1 MNEKIVVIASG
12 GGHFREAMRIVEK
25 LPFKPILISYKAGH
39 IKSIT
44 GEYSVRFLAHPQ
56 RNIYKFIIN
65 LIQAIILSV
74 KIRPKIVISTGADVT
89 VAFCIISRILGSKL
103 IYIESGANISK
114 PTITGRILYPF
125 ANLFIVQWEEMLRH
139 FPKAVYGG
147 GPLL

>member
-1 MNEKIVVIASG
+1 MKEKIVVIASG

-25 LPFKPILISYKAGH
+25 LPIKPILISYKAEH
-39 IKSIT
+39 IKSYT
-44 GEYSVRFLAHPQ
+44 SEYSIRFLTHPQ

-65 LIQAIILSV
+65 FFQAIILAV

-89 VAFCIISRILGSKL
+89 VAFCLISRILGAKL
-103 IYIESGANISK
+103 VYIESGANITS
-114 PTITGRILYPF
+114 PTITGKILYPF
-125 ANLFIVQWEEMLRH
+125 SNLFIVQWEEMLKH

>member
-1 MNEKIVVIASG
+1 
-12 GGHFREAMRIVEK
+12 
-25 LPFKPILISYKAGH
+25 
-39 IKSIT
+39 
-44 GEYSVRFLAHPQ
+44 
-56 RNIYKFIIN
+56 
-65 LIQAIILSV
+65 
-74 KIRPKIVISTGADVT
+74 